1 MHLILSSKG
10 QIVLPAPVRRRLRL
24 KPGARLNLQE
34 KNGGVFLS
42 PVVDE
47 LPPFE
52 PIEYLPPGSIKF
64 SKFDYELDKFA
75 AAVGED
81 ASP

>member
-1 MHLILSSKG
+1 MHLTLSSKG

-42 PVVDE
+42 PVGDE

-52 PIEYLPPGSIKF
+52 PIEYLPPGSIKVTRRMIEQDRIF
-64 SKFDYELDKFA
+64 NEEGL
-75 AAVGED
+75 
-81 ASP
+81 